1 MSRSIP
7 GDLPV
12 DKYKKIVQDGSKNLN
27 YPAKQERQQAARH
40 HE

>member
-1 MSRSIP
+1 MSRSIH

-12 DKYKKIVQDGSKNLN
+12 DKYKKIVQDGSNFLN
-27 YPAKQERQQAARH
+27 HPAKQERQQAARH